1 MHPECAM
8 NFSAIDWS
16 TVLLVG
22 SIGLLVCGILLKMH
36 VKATAPSPVPER
48 NSIGQY
54 RPRIFH

>member
-1 MHPECAM
+1 M